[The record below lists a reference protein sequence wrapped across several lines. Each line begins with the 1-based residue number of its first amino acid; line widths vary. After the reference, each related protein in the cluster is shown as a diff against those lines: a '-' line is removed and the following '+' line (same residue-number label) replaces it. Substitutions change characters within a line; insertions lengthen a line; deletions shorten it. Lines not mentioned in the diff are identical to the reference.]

1 MKNLAF
7 YISLF
12 ILTITLN
19 YETIGQSIKTDA
31 APAEAT
37 STYYTFAHVIVDN
50 GTLLI
55 TDLKEVTFPK
65 PKNDKEERQILL
77 AFQSS
82 NNLNFFK
89 KVGSMYSQLMQK
101 TIIPSA
107 YNSVTISS
115 KKEEIMESRNLLLSK
130 KDKNTIHITDF
141 EFSNNSEA
149 TSAMKKIIIE

>member
-7 YISLF
+7 YFSLF

-37 STYYTFAHVIVDN
+37 STYYTYAHVIVDN

-89 KVGSMYSQLMQK
+89 KVGSTYNQLMQK
-101 TIIPSA
+101 TLIPNS
-107 YNSVTISS
+107 YNSVIISSNKEEIIESRNIWLS
-115 KKEEIMESRNLLLSK
+115 KKEN
-130 KDKNTIHITDF
+130 NVIHIPDF
-141 EFSNNSEA
+141 EFSNVQSDNS
-149 TSAMKKIIIE
+149 MRKKVIIE